1 MISFNRVKKALK
13 KIKGKR
19 KIDTDCSVLP
29 RDWNGLKA
37 LKHEQLFQDDS
48 KMKSEDFT
56 IYEGLAEV

>member
-37 LKHEQLFQDDS
+37 LKHEQLFQDD
-48 KMKSEDFT
+48 
-56 IYEGLAEV
+56 L